1 MGDALL
7 DEAEMFPYLDKDS
20 KLSFRAP
27 LPGTFEKY
35 IEHIDTKI
43 VSETPIAFG
52 MHPNAEVG
60 FRTDECNDL
69 FLQLKDVMPKDASG
83 GDDDEEAGKGGGSM
97 LDKAEEKVYWI
108 LDTLQIEEDSK
119 DAGKKFDL
127 EDIGSRLP
135 DERTPYMNVF
145 MQECEYMNALT
156 REIVI
161 TLLEVKLGIKGE
173 LSMSASME
181 DLLDCLLSE
190 KIPAKWAKVGQDTQR
205 SLGGWIPN
213 LLERIGQLL
222 TWTEDP
228 TNVPKVTFLNK
239 LFNPQSFLNAIKQI
253 TAQKTG
259 QPLNLLYIRT
269 DVQKK

>member
-60 FRTDECNDL
+60 FRTDECNNL
-69 FLQLKDVMPKDASG
+69 FEQLRDVMPKDASG
-83 GDDDEEAGKGGGSM
+83 GDDEEEGPKGGSM
-97 LDKAEEKVYWI
+97 LDRAEEKVYWI

-156 REIVI
+156 QMIVI

-181 DLLDCLLSE
+181 DLLDCLLNE
-190 KIPAKWAKVGQDTQR
+190 KIPAKWAKVG
-205 SLGGWIPN
+205 
-213 LLERIGQLL
+213 
-222 TWTEDP
+222 
-228 TNVPKVTFLNK
+228 
-239 LFNPQSFLNAIKQI
+239 
-253 TAQKTG
+253 
-259 QPLNLLYIRT
+259 
-269 DVQKK
+269 